1 VLAVSDLDYHLP
13 ERLIATEPSPRRD
26 AARLMV
32 LRRHDPEFIAHLTVA
47 DLPLLLA
54 RNDLLIVNDSR
65 VLPARLQG
73 KRADTGGKVEGLFLG
88 VEPETAWGAP
98 LPHRE
103 LLAASMQGEM
113 PSETLVSHEGF
124 AAATPET
131 LHGPRSGIERWR
143 IMLKGRRMK
152 PGIFI
157 GLEDAHGLPA
167 GVSLKLIGRTA
178 AEPHGDASSHI
189 LAPDAG
195 TDVESENDAWIVEVF
210 ACGPEAGQHR
220 RGALPTA
227 LLDRIGTTPLP
238 PYIRSSRRRTSGTYG
253 EHGGDASLP
262 PQEAAARDQIDR
274 ERYQTVYARPNENIG
289 SGAEHHAIGQ
299 STAGVG
305 SVAAPTAGLHFTEEL
320 LARLAAAGISR
331 HAVTLHVGT
340 GTFKTVETEFV
351 EQHPMHAE
359 WCEVPPQTAR
369 AIAHTK
375 STGGRIIAVGT
386 TSARTLE
393 SFPVLAPSHQ
403 SHGKWTRLLI
413 TPGFDF
419 AHMDGLMT
427 NFHLPRSTL
436 LAMVGAF
443 LPGGTP
449 RLLRHYALA
458 IAEGY
463 RFYSYGDAMII
474 LP

>member
-1 VLAVSDLDYHLP
+1 MLAVSDLDYYLP

-32 LRRHDPEFIAHLTVA
+32 LRRHDPAFIAHLTVA
-47 DLPLLLA
+47 DLPSLLA

-88 VEPETAWGAP
+88 VEPATAWGAA
-98 LPHRE
+98 LPDRE
-103 LLAASMQGEM
+103 LLAASMRDRIL
-113 PSETLVSHEGF
+113 SNTLAGHERL
-124 AAATPET
+124 AAATADA
-131 LHGPRSGIERWR
+131 LFGPVSGIERWR

-157 GLEDAHGLPA
+157 GLEDAQGRPA
-167 GVSLKLIGRTA
+167 GVSLKLICRTA
-178 AEPHGDASSHI
+178 AEPHGDGSSHVI
-189 LAPDAG
+189 APAAR
-195 TDVESENDAWIVEVF
+195 TAAEPENDAWIVEVF
-210 ACGPEAGQHR
+210 ACGPEAAQHR
-220 RGALPTA
+220 RGELPTA
-227 LLDRIGTTPLP
+227 LLERIGTTPLP
-238 PYIRSSRRRTSGTYG
+238 PYIRSSRRRTRGTYG

-262 PQEAAARDQIDR
+262 AQEAGTREQIDR
-274 ERYQTVYARPNENIG
+274 DRYQTVYARPNESIG
-289 SGAEHHAIGQ
+289 SGSEHHATGQ
-299 STAGVG
+299 STAGAG

-320 LARLAAAGISR
+320 LGRLAAAGISR

-359 WCEVPPQTAR
+359 WCEVSTQTAH

-375 STGGRIIAVGT
+375 ATGGRIIAVGT

-403 SHGKWTRLLI
+403 SQGKWTRLLI
-413 TPGFDF
+413 TPGFEF
-419 AHMDGLMT
+419 AHLDGLMT

-443 LPGGTP
+443 LPGGPP
-449 RLLRHYALA
+449 RLLKHYALA
-458 IAEGY
+458 IEEGY